1 MLHPSHSPPQAAVDP
16 LATAKADL
24 LSKFEGLK
32 KAAPVPA
39 TVCPPDSSTPTYCPA
54 VTAPTTPGTFEVEP
68 AWTGGCVSLATGA
81 VLRST
86 SVRPTSAEEY
96 RAINCGACGVQCE
109 AKCQCRNGVCA
120 AGNACVLGRPLSAN
134 AVG

>member
-54 VTAPTTPGTFEVEP
+54 TDAEVEP

-81 VLRST
+81 VLK
-86 SVRPTSAEEY
+86 VRPTSADQY

>member
-54 VTAPTTPGTFEVEP
+54 TDVFEVKP

-81 VLRST
+81 VLK
-86 SVRPTSAEEY
+86 VRPTSADEY
-96 RAINCGACGVQCE
+96 RAINCGACGVQCD
-109 AKCQCRNGVCA
+109 AKCQCQDGVCA
-120 AGNACVLGRPLSAN
+120 TGNACVLGRRRVCN
-134 AVG
+134 